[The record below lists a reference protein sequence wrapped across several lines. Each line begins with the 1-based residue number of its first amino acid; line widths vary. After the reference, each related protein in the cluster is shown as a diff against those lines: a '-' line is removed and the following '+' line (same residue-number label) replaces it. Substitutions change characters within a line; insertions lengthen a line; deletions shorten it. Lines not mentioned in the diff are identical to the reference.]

1 MEVGELAKLHLKKRD
16 LQKKRDK
23 MIQDEFK
30 RRQKEKVNLDQ
41 SSVKKGHIE
50 KTKYIEKKKF

>member
-1 MEVGELAKLHLKKRD
+1 MAKLHLKKRD